1 MNKSKG
7 LIQPRMVK
15 IHDRWRTET
24 SFPRT
29 CFWGASLPEKIR
41 EQENRDNTFTLKT
54 SLFGQRNVILE
65 SDLTLLNVNRDIQ
78 KIHK

>member
-1 MNKSKG
+1 MTDGARKPPFQEPVFGGIIAGENK
-7 LIQPRMVK
+7 
-15 IHDRWRTET
+15 RT
-24 SFPRT
+24 
-29 CFWGASLPEKIR
+29 G

>member
-1 MNKSKG
+1 MTDGARKPPFQELVFGGIIAGENK
-7 LIQPRMVK
+7 
-15 IHDRWRTET
+15 RT
-24 SFPRT
+24 
-29 CFWGASLPEKIR
+29 G
-41 EQENRDNTFTLKT
+41 EQENRDNTFTLNT

>member
-15 IHDRWRTET
+15 IHDRWRTEA

-29 CFWGASLPEKIR
+29 CFWGIIAR
-41 EQENRDNTFTLKT
+41 ENKRTGK
-54 SLFGQRNVILE
+54 QR
-65 SDLTLLNVNRDIQ
+65 
-78 KIHK
+78 